1 MGLRKVGDGH
11 GPVTRKPRYLSR
23 RDFLKLGGAGLAGAA
38 LLGSAGCGGG
48 GQELQ
53 TGGVPNLVLSSG
65 PDNSGSLDEVVSRFN
80 KQYEGEINVE
90 LRIMPNDT
98 GEHFNQLRTELQA
111 GASRIDFMIGD
122 LTWTA
127 QLAANGWI
135 TDLSDKFTPQMREKF
150 VGAPLESAIYQD
162 KAWAVPFFTD
172 VGLMYYRKD
181 LVEEA
186 GFSNPPETWDELK
199 QMAVE
204 TRDKTGTA
212 NGFVFQGSEY
222 EGHVVDALEYIWTH
236 GGEALTEDQTVTVD
250 NPEPISGLETERS
263 MIEDNVAPVFVTTF
277 KEPETHSTFLNGDAV
292 FARNW
297 PYMYGLASDPA
308 LSQIEL
314 DQIGIAPIPHA
325 QGNESAGG
333 LGGWNFYVKD
343 GPQERID
350 AAWEF
355 IQFAITPE
363 IEKFRSLEG
372 GFLPPLVDL
381 YQDQEIRDNVP
392 VTRFAQN
399 ALETART
406 RPVSPFYSD
415 ISLVMSAQFSR
426 SLQGNAAPDQ
436 AARNLQTEMRNIIDL
451 GDRLLV

>member
-1 MGLRKVGDGH
+1 MGLRKVGGEH
-11 GPVTRKPRYLSR
+11 SPATRKPRRLSR
-23 RDFLKLGGAGLAGAA
+23 RDFLKLGGTGLAGAA
-38 LLGSAGCGGG
+38 LLGSVGCSGGG
-48 GQELQ
+48 EELQ

-65 PDNSGSLDEVVSRFN
+65 PDDSGSLDEVVARFN
-80 KQYEGEINVE
+80 EEYKGEINVE

-127 QLAANGWI
+127 QLAANGW
-135 TDLSDKFTPQMREKF
+135 TVDLSDRFTSQMQEKF
-150 VGAPLESAIYQD
+150 VSAPLQSVKYQNGVYG
-162 KAWAVPFFTD
+162 VPFFTD

-181 LVEEA
+181 LLEEA
-186 GFSNPPETWDELK
+186 GMNNPPETWDELK
-199 QMAVE
+199 QMAKE
-204 TRDKTGTA
+204 ARDKTDTD
-212 NGFVFQGSEY
+212 NGFIFQGSEY

-236 GGEALTEDQTVTVD
+236 GGEALTPDQDVTVD
-250 NPEPISGLETERS
+250 SPEATAGLETERS
-263 MIEDNVAPVFVTTF
+263 MIEDGVAPVAVTTF
-277 KEPETHSTFLNGDAV
+277 KEPETHASFLNGDAV

-297 PYMYGLASDPA
+297 PYMYGLSSDPG
-308 LSQIEL
+308 LSQISPE
-314 DQIGIAPIPHA
+314 QIGITTIPHA
-325 QGNESAGG
+325 PGEESAGG

-355 IQFAITPE
+355 IKFAITPE

-392 VTRFAQN
+392 VISFAQD
-399 ALETART
+399 ALESART

-426 SLQGNAAPDQ
+426 SLQGNAVPDRVVQ
-436 AARNLQTEMRNIIDL
+436 NLQTEMRNIIDL
-451 GDRLLV
+451 GERLLV